1 MLSLSECFGIG
12 FPTIQSTWL
21 AYPASLSFVM
31 PCSLNKYLEFLP
43 HDNKD
48 KVPALGAQLLDEG
61 SHVGDKL

>member
-1 MLSLSECFGIG
+1 
-12 FPTIQSTWL
+12 
-21 AYPASLSFVM
+21 
-31 PCSLNKYLEFLP
+31 LNKYLEFLP